1 MAQKADK
8 EGSQRK
14 FQQIMEDIRQRRFAK
29 IYVLAG
35 EEPYYADVII
45 EALSST
51 VLSESQ
57 KDFNFSVVYGNDTD
71 AGQIVCLCRRYPV
84 ESEFQLI
91 IVKEA
96 QQLSSLQ
103 AFEYYLASP
112 APDTILVLSFT
123 GKALDKRTGFYKKL
137 KDKAEVLESFALDE
151 WKVPQWIT
159 DYVEEKGYR
168 IEQDAAQLLSQ
179 STGSSL
185 RKIVLEID
193 KLFKG
198 TDGKVITA
206 KDVEVNVGISRD
218 YNPFELCKAIG
229 EKNRLRCFEIAEVF
243 ANNSKKYPIQA
254 TLGAMF
260 FYFNQLLVI
269 QATIMGGER
278 DFYQA
283 SMKAGVFG
291 TMRVREYQ
299 TAARN
304 YPLFKTM
311 NIISLIK
318 DCDLRSKSNYGG
330 SSDDGALLNEL
341 LSKILI

>member
-123 GKALDKRTGFYKKL
+123 GKSLTN
-137 KDKAEVLESFALDE
+137 
-151 WKVPQWIT
+151 VPAFI
-159 DYVEEKGYR
+159 
-168 IEQDAAQLLSQ
+168 
-179 STGSSL
+179 
-185 RKIVLEID
+185 
-193 KLFKG
+193 
-198 TDGKVITA
+198 
-206 KDVEVNVGISRD
+206 
-218 YNPFELCKAIG
+218 
-229 EKNRLRCFEIAEVF
+229 
-243 ANNSKKYPIQA
+243 
-254 TLGAMF
+254 
-260 FYFNQLLVI
+260 
-269 QATIMGGER
+269 
-278 DFYQA
+278 
-283 SMKAGVFG
+283 
-291 TMRVREYQ
+291 
-299 TAARN
+299 RN
-304 YPLFKTM
+304 
-311 NIISLIK
+311 
-318 DCDLRSKSNYGG
+318 
-330 SSDDGALLNEL
+330 
-341 LSKILI
+341 

>member
-45 EALSST
+45 EALSSS

-84 ESEFQLI
+84 ESDYQLI

-103 AFEYYLASP
+103 PFEYYLASP

-159 DYVEEKGYR
+159 DYVADKGYR

-198 TDGKVITA
+198 IDGKVITA

-278 DFYQA
+278 DFFQA
-283 SMKAGVFG
+283 CM
-291 TMRVREYQ
+291 
-299 TAARN
+299 
-304 YPLFKTM
+304 
-311 NIISLIK
+311 
-318 DCDLRSKSNYGG
+318 
-330 SSDDGALLNEL
+330 
-341 LSKILI
+341 